1 MKKNQFPVATFT
13 FQNLAFE
20 VKVDQH
26 NQQPLDDF
34 LNENDIS
41 KFPKLL
47 SSTQGKLR
55 HQTSPPLIPTLWPAA
70 TSCSTAWRPNF
81 PVAPVTAT
89 VAGVA
94 AAVARTASDQRM
106 AIVTGG
112 QMSKIYEHF
121 MQIWKF
127 PDGG

>member
-1 MKKNQFPVATFT
+1 MKNIQCPLATFT

-26 NQQPLDDF
+26 KQQPLDDF
-34 LNENDIS
+34 S
-41 KFPKLL
+41 
-47 SSTQGKLR
+47 
-55 HQTSPPLIPTLWPAA
+55 PAA

-112 QMSKIYEHF
+112 HTDVGNL
-121 MQIWKF
+121 WKF
-127 PDGG
+127 HANLEIPKWRLISWEKSEKSEHVPFSPEKQASVPILSEIDV